1 MGAQANPTRAPQ
13 EGQEGVL
20 AVMKTESLSQQRKTS
35 PSLGTQDPR
44 VCWLG
49 WGRGLLSNQAP
60 GRQSGSWRGLRA
72 FLGSP
77 CHVVRACVLS
87 HFKLCPTL

>member
-1 MGAQANPTRAPQ
+1 MRAQANPTCAPK

-20 AVMKTESLSQQRKTS
+20 AVMKTGCLSQQRKAS

-49 WGRGLLSNQAP
+49 WGRRLPSEQPPGLQ
-60 GRQSGSWRGLRA
+60 RGSWRGVGA
-72 FLGSP
+72 ALGSP
-77 CHVVRACVLS
+77 CHSVCACVLS
-87 HFKLCPTL
+87 HFSRT